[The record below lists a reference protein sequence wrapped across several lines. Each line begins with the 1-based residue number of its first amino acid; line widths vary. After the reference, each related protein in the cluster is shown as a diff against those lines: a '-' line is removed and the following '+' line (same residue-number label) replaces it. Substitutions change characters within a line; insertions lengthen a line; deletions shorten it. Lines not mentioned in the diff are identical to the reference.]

1 MFALDIHHK
10 HRVGRAVHVADTA
23 EVLHEALFFTADGGL
38 FLFHITGDATIFFH
52 GLDFIEA
59 LEALLHGLE
68 VGEHAAQPTVRDKV
82 LFVGIRQLADD
93 GLGLFLGAH
102 EQDLAATANGV
113 AQKITGSLKLVDGLG
128 EVDDVD
134 SVVCP
139 ENIGLHLR
147 IPTTGLVAK
156 MDTCFKQFLNSF
168 AHIVFPCSRPLW
180 AIPQDDGIMLVVF
193 EATVFTRTRMLRAMA
208 FPCLRKG
215 KGRASYHAAGKRQP
229 VF

>member
-1 MFALDIHHK
+1 
-10 HRVGRAVHVADTA
+10 V
-23 EVLHEALFFTADGGL
+23 
-38 FLFHITGDATIFFH
+38 
-52 GLDFIEA
+52 
-59 LEALLHGLE
+59 
-68 VGEHAAQPTVRDKV
+68 PTK
-82 LFVGIRQLADD
+82 
-93 GLGLFLGAH
+93 
-102 EQDLAATANGV
+102 QDLAATANGV

-128 EVDDVD
+128 KVDDVD

-147 IPTTGLVAK
+147 IPTTGLMAK
-156 MDTCFKQFLNSF
+156 MDTCFQQFLNSF
-168 AHIVFPCSRPLW
+168 AHIVFPCSRPLR

-193 EATVFTRTRMLRAMA
+193 EATVFTRARMLRAMA